1 MFTAI
6 GSDGQLLARIYA
18 DSMLGAVPSVAARSF
33 CVTFGTLSRIR
44 SFSLAARICTS
55 NKSEAKRS

>member
-6 GSDGQLLARIYA
+6 GSDGQLLPRIYA
-18 DSMLGAVPSVAARSF
+18 DTMLGAVPSVAARSF

-55 NKSEAKRS
+55 NGLLVV